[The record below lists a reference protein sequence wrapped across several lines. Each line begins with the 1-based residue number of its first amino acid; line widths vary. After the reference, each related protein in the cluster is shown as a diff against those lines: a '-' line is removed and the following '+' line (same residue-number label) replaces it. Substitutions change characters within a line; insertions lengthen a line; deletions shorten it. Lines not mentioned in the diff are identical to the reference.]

1 MRAALR
7 QRCAEHATPLRI
19 QRRDTLKAA
28 AAWLALSGLPGAIA
42 QQRGNIIELTGDV
55 LLNGQRL
62 LPDQTVQTG
71 DQIQTGP
78 TASLIFVIGDAA
90 FQVRPDSRL
99 TLARGDALTSVSQ
112 LRLAAGAV
120 ASVWG
125 PDSRHQ
131 LILPGLSADF
141 RDAGLY
147 AEVSEKYERR
157 SYLCNCYGA
166 LALSAGENRRVS
178 TSAYHQAFWAASEKR
193 PGDAL
198 MPADSRHHTDGEL
211 AFLARLISQKPAWQ
225 RSGPEGA
232 MGAIDLLD

>member
-1 MRAALR
+1 MIRAPV
-7 QRCAEHATPLRI
+7 QGCAEHATLQV

-28 AAWLALSGLPGAIA
+28 AAWLALGGLPGAIA

-62 LPDQTVQTG
+62 LPDQTLQTG
-71 DQIQTGP
+71 DQIQTGA

-99 TLARGDALTSVSQ
+99 WLERGGALSSVSQ
-112 LRLAAGAV
+112 LRLDAGAA

-125 PDSRHQ
+125 PDSLHQ
-131 LILPGLSADF
+131 LVMPGLSADF
-141 RDAGLY
+141 RGAGLY
-147 AEVSEKYERR
+147 AEVSEKYGQR
-157 SYLCNCYGA
+157 SYLCNCYGT
-166 LALSAGENRRVS
+166 LALSAGEDRRVS
-178 TSAYHQAFWAASEKR
+178 TSAYHQAFWAASERR

-232 MGAIDLLD
+232 VGPIDRLD